1 LPAPSSGDG
10 IGAPAHGAADPSR
23 VRILAIKVLII
34 TIRVRILGIE
44 VLIITIRVRIL
55 GIEVLVITIR
65 ALVAPPRL
73 LTLARVQL
81 TVARELEELKA
92 SRSEL
97 KDQLDAKRSQAC
109 LATSAPGLGALL
121 LHRDW
126 THDRHICTGTGLHA
140 KRLQGCLASRQ
151 RTDSIHIVLG
161 YSGYSDSRPKAQ
173 RADAGLHFAT
183 ECAQETR
190 LRFLGRAAPHASSA
204 VICHAGVR

>member
-1 LPAPSSGDG
+1 MPAPSSGDG

-34 TIRVRILGIE
+34 TIRVRILGLE

-55 GIEVLVITIR
+55 GIEVLIITIR

-126 THDRHICTGTGLHA
+126 TQRPPYLHRDWA
-140 KRLQGCLASRQ
+140 ACEAVAGVPCLAP
-151 RTDSIHIVLG
+151 TH
-161 YSGYSDSRPKAQ
+161 
-173 RADAGLHFAT
+173 
-183 ECAQETR
+183 
-190 LRFLGRAAPHASSA
+190 
-204 VICHAGVR
+204 